1 MRFKKREF
9 LTLVF
14 LLLLLLAVPMLC
26 SADEGAPLKPT
37 FTHIKDMHKHPW
49 FFEVLASSFVGWLIG
64 QVKGFSS
71 TKDWLAKYW
80 PRTPLL
86 VVFLLDLFVFVAVGA
101 YFGTGIYNPE
111 NFLAA
116 LGAGLSWPIG
126 LGSLATK

>member
-1 MRFKKREF
+1 MSVRKRDLFIF
-9 LTLVF
+9 LF
-14 LLLLLLAVPMLC
+14 LLVLLCALSVLC
-26 SADEGAPLKPT
+26 IAQDAAPPKPT
-37 FTHIKDMHKHPW
+37 FTHIKDMHNHPW
-49 FFEVLASSFVGWLIG
+49 FWEVLASSFVGWLIG
-64 QVKGFSS
+64 QVKGFTS

-80 PRTPLL
+80 PKTPLL